1 MAMKSQQNLPSTRSE
16 EGGVRAPFDELHDRI
31 DRIFSD
37 FSRGFGMPDLWG
49 NGGRMGGGQM
59 WGGGGRLM
67 PTMEMHEADGKVMIA
82 AELPGVDEKDIDISV
97 QDDMLTISGEKR
109 AEVEHK
115 EGAGHRTERTY
126 GKFSRSVSL
135 PFDIDP
141 DQVEARFDK
150 GVLKLT
156 IPKPPEAQQQ
166 VKKIQI
172 KH

>member
-1 MAMKSQQNLPSTRSE
+1 MAMKSQGNLPSTRSE
-16 EGGVRAPFDELHDRI
+16 GRSVWEPFDELHDRI

-49 NGGRMGGGQM
+49 DGDRMGGGM
-59 WGGGGRLM
+59 WGRGGQLN
-67 PTMEMHEADGKVMIA
+67 PSMEMHEENGKVMLF

-97 QDDMLTISGEKR
+97 QDDMLTISGEKK

-115 EGAGHRTERTY
+115 EGEGHRTERTY

-135 PFDIDP
+135 PFDIDA
-141 DQVEARFDK
+141 DHVEARFDK

-156 IPKPPEAQQQ
+156 IPRPADAQPN